1 MAVQKNSAQQSHSS
15 RASHSLKKKSSEAK
29 SGRWLWFCLGMTG
42 VAMLS
47 ATAGALLAF
56 SFSSKPLM
64 QSKLSSKDELVFG
77 QGAPISGNGLQF
89 SQLTRPVNILV
100 LGMSVLPED
109 VRNPPAETQH
119 LSYSPQV
126 NSFEGLSDTMLLLR
140 FNPQTKKLIALSI
153 PRDTRTLVEGHGIE
167 KINAANL
174 GGGAALSAK
183 TVSNLL
189 GGVEIDRYIRV
200 NVLGFAKLVD
210 VLGGVT
216 FYIPKDMKY
225 KDDTQHLY
233 VNLKAGKQ
241 HLNGDQAMQLLRFRH
256 DALGDIGR
264 IQRQQL
270 MMRTLMEQA
279 LNPATLAQLPQI
291 LQVVQSYI
299 DTNLTVSE
307 LFAIA
312 GFAAQSNRSNVNM
325 LMVPGRFSGPEEYN
339 TSYWIPNHKGITN
352 LITKHFDL
360 ASQSSQHASE
370 PAALSIVIQ
379 DSTGHPRAVRAL
391 VRTLEA
397 SGYRNVQIA
406 KPWTENLSMTHI
418 VAQQGDGDSAEAIR
432 NALGLG
438 EVRVESTGLLNSDV
452 TIRLGQDWLQRK
464 ATSARLTEIGSRE
477 QRSEQGE
484 KRSRRSKNHH

>member
-1 MAVQKNSAQQSHSS
+1 MA
-15 RASHSLKKKSSEAK
+15 
-29 SGRWLWFCLGMTG
+29 G

-64 QSKLSSKDELVFG
+64 QKQLSPQEESVFG
-77 QGAPISGNGLQF
+77 QSTPISGNGLQF

-109 VRNPPAETQH
+109 EKNPPAETKH

-126 NSFEGLSDTMLLLR
+126 NAFDGLSDTMLLLR

-153 PRDTRTLVEGHGIE
+153 PRDTRTLVEGHGVE
-167 KINAANL
+167 KINAANAS
-174 GGGAALSAK
+174 GGAALSAK
-183 TVSNLL
+183 AVSHLL
-189 GGVEIDRYIRV
+189 DGVEIDRYIRV
-200 NVLGFAKLVD
+200 NVLGVAKLVD
-210 VLGGVT
+210 VLGGVN

-233 VNLKAGKQ
+233 VDLKAGKH
-241 HLNGDQAMQLLRFRH
+241 HLNGNQAMQLLRFRH

-279 LNPATLAQLPQI
+279 LNPTTLSQMPQI

-307 LFAIA
+307 LFAIL
-312 GFAAQSNRSNVNM
+312 GFAAQTNRSNMNM
-325 LMVPGRFSGPEEYN
+325 LMVPGRFTEPEEYN
-339 TSYWIPNHKGITN
+339 TSYWLPNHKGITN
-352 LITKHFDL
+352 LVAKHFDL
-360 ASQSSQHASE
+360 ASQSSQPAGDPAS
-370 PAALSIVIQ
+370 LSVVIQ

-418 VAQQGDGDSAEAIR
+418 VAQQGDGDSAAAIR
-432 NALGLG
+432 SALGVG

-452 TIRLGQDWLQRK
+452 TIQLGQDWLQRK
-464 ATSARLTEIGSRE
+464 ATSAQLTEGSGA

-484 KRSRRSKNHH
+484 KRRRRSKIHQ